1 MKKGVR
7 LAILVAVAAR
17 IAIAAPALAADMAV
31 KAQPPTAT
39 APAYSWTGLYIG
51 GNGGYGWK
59 DPTVTFTGNDVLSNA
74 ITCGG
79 GFGGTCVPAASFGMS
94 GRLGGLQAGYN
105 WQANQNLL
113 VGVEADFDW
122 SNIRGSGSSN
132 VPLPGAGGVN
142 LNFQASQSIQWFG
155 TVRGRVGVLPANNLL
170 LFATGGFAYGRVDE
184 NVALNTGF
192 TGTFVGAF
200 AFSCNFP
207 GGAGATNCFVG
218 NSSRTATGFT
228 VGAGGEYA
236 LWNNFSLKAE
246 YLYVNLGHG
255 NAVNLVAQSTGGL
268 APNPSSF
275 SAAYS
280 KVDFNVVR
288 GGLNYKF

>member
-7 LAILVAVAAR
+7 LAILTAVAAW
-17 IAIAAPALAADMAV
+17 ISTAAPALAADMAI
-31 KAQPPTAT
+31 KAQPPAAV
-39 APAYSWTGLYIG
+39 APATSWTGFYIG
-51 GNGGYGWK
+51 GNAGYGWK
-59 DPTVTFTGNDVLSNA
+59 DPTVAFTANDVLSNS

-79 GFGGTCVPAASFGMS
+79 GFGGTCVPGASFDMN

-105 WQANQNLL
+105 WQTNQNLL

-122 SNIRGSGSSN
+122 SNIRGSGNSN

-184 NVALNTGF
+184 NVGLNTGL
-192 TGTFVGAF
+192 TGIAVGGF
-200 AFSCNFP
+200 AFSCNIA
-207 GGAGATNCFVG
+207 GGAGPTNCFVG
-218 NSSRTATGFT
+218 SSSRIATGYT
-228 VGAGGEYA
+228 IGAGGEYA
-236 LWNNFSLKAE
+236 LWSNFSLKAE

-255 NAVNLVAQSTGGL
+255 APVNLAAQTTGGL
-268 APNPSSF
+268 AATPSSF
-275 SAAYS
+275 AAAYS
-280 KVDFNVVR
+280 KADFNVVR
-288 GGLNYKF
+288 AGLNYKF